1 MVRGDD
7 PEEQIRLEK
16 ISSAVAASNGSKA
29 AADEWLVKIERE
41 DHTPSP

>member
-16 ISSAVAASNGSKA
+16 ISSAVAASNGSKRPPTSG
-29 AADEWLVKIERE
+29 L
-41 DHTPSP
+41 